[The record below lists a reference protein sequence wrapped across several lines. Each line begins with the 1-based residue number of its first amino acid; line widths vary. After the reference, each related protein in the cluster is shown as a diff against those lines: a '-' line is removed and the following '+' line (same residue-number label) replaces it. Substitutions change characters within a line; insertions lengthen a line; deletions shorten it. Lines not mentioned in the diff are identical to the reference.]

1 MFVMIQSSQLQK
13 LIGSSAEPS
22 TLGKFTMLVFLWLLQ
37 MWYMHEVRSYIL
49 GAGDTY
55 FWSHPQPSI
64 ATYSNTL
71 HSPLRNP
78 APYYWF
84 FSLDGQLLVVSTA
97 GRFRFL
103 TQFVGIVGN
112 RRCWQMAYAWMKEEG
127 RPLFLKHGDYA
138 FITYEPWACARD
150 SLYVYFSV
158 LMCTSKL
165 HQCSHFWVEMGR

>member
-13 LIGSSAEPS
+13 IIGLSAEPS

-37 MWYMHEVRSYIL
+37 TCYMYEGRSYIL
-49 GAGDTY
+49 GAGWRLL
-55 FWSHPQPSI
+55 WSHPQPSV

-78 APYYWF
+78 APNYWF

-97 GRFRFL
+97 GRFRFW
-103 TQFVGIVGN
+103 TQFVCIVGN
-112 RRCWQMAYAWMKEEG
+112 WRCWQMVYSWMKEEG

-138 FITYEPWACARD
+138 FITCEPRACARD
-150 SLYVYFSV
+150 SLYVYSSV
-158 LMCTSKL
+158 LMCTSKI
-165 HQCSHFWVEMGR
+165 HQCSPFGVEMRR